1 MSRQMQNSINL
12 IVGLGNP
19 GSEYQGTRHNVGF
32 DVIDALLERL
42 PNTFIRKEGCSSIF
56 WEGRFRGRK
65 LLLQKPMTF
74 MNLSGKAVAKLAAK
88 NEILPQEIMLVYD
101 DMDLPLGRI
110 RIRKNG
116 SSAGHNGVQSVIDCL
131 NTAKFPRVR
140 VGIGRMKRQQ
150 HIDHVLSG
158 FSDEEAETLNEVKK
172 ITVDALILSLSR
184 GVTTA
189 MNQYNG
195 KAVSDDEENNA
206 GQTTGSHN

>member
-1 MSRQMQNSINL
+1 MNNHMQHRISL

-19 GSEYQGTRHNVGF
+19 GAEYHGTRHNVGF
-32 DVIDALLERL
+32 DVIDAMLEKL
-42 PNTFIRKEGCSSIF
+42 PNTFTRKEGCSSIF
-56 WEGRFRGRK
+56 WEGRFKGRK

-74 MNLSGKAVAKLAAK
+74 MNLSGRAVAPLAAR

-131 NTAKFPRVR
+131 NTANFPRLR
-140 VGIGRMKRQQ
+140 VGIGRMERQQ

-158 FSDEEAETLNEVKK
+158 FSAEEAETLETVK
-172 ITVDALILSLSR
+172 TMSVDALILSLSR

-189 MNQYNG
+189 MNEYNG
-195 KAVSDDEENNA
+195 KAVSDGKENNTGEDA
-206 GQTTGSHN
+206 GSHN